1 MRYPKRT
8 PLAVR
13 GCLDQ
18 GQLACF
24 VSLTEKM
31 PAPETMRE
39 SMVPC
44 DRRPQGERGEGQVP
58 SGGRDSRRTPAT
70 LFSCTHMHVSP
81 PLDPSSVVD
90 VAFGRFFPRLTQR
103 INRSEMR
110 FLQRRGYTHVTFPHA
125 KKTRANPS
133 LAFLVCHRLEVHL
146 NPDSCR
152 WHVGPLDDVRE
163 PQHCRRSQG
172 LDRHHFRQLPGG
184 EDVLQGVGGET
195 LGGPGRRPPHLCL
208 RTVHTITDLVCQ
220 NQQA

>member
-1 MRYPKRT
+1 
-8 PLAVR
+8 
-13 GCLDQ
+13 
-18 GQLACF
+18 
-24 VSLTEKM
+24 
-31 PAPETMRE
+31 
-39 SMVPC
+39 
-44 DRRPQGERGEGQVP
+44 
-58 SGGRDSRRTPAT
+58 
-70 LFSCTHMHVSP
+70 
-81 PLDPSSVVD
+81 
-90 VAFGRFFPRLTQR
+90 
-103 INRSEMR
+103 MR
-110 FLQRRGYTHVTFPHA
+110 FLQSRGYTHVTFPHA